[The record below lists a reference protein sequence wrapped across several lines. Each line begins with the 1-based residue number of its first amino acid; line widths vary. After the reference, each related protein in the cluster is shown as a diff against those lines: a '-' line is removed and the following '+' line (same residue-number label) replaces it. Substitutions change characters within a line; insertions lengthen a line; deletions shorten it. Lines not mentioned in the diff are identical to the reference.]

1 MLEITLVLI
10 TGIFFGYSIRKS
22 RYFLKLIDILTY
34 IFMLVL
40 LFSLGLA
47 LGNNKTLVSA
57 LTGLGLQGFL
67 IAVFTMLGSSVI
79 SMIVYKYIFKNAL

>member
-22 RYFLKLIDILTY
+22 RYFLKLIDILTS

-67 IAVFTMLGSSVI
+67 IAVFKMLGSSVI